1 MRDMKVAT
9 LHIFA
14 EDYDLSINWLKL
26 DRGDCSPVSFYVLII
41 AMNIKIIEKRE
52 NHTSVLSGYKY
63 HF

>member
-1 MRDMKVAT
+1 MKVAT

-26 DRGDCSPVSFYVLII
+26 DRGDFSPVSFYVLII
-41 AMNIKIIEKRE
+41 AMNIKIIENRE